1 MELPCQILPA
11 TFEIR
16 DCVNHESENL
26 SSTIVY
32 DNIPKI
38 NPIKITESL
47 YIGPIQHLNSV
58 NPSYVL
64 NLTSTNINSPN
75 YHVFDCPIKS
85 SNFHQFVKY
94 IPECIKFIENY
105 KKLDK
110 GKVSYIC
117 CRNGYSRSLVVLA
130 AYKLMSQGENIHNV
144 IQQLKSTSLY
154 VSPQYISFLY
164 LLNKLRHY

>member
-1 MELPCQILPA
+1 MELPCQILPSP
-11 TFEIR
+11 FEIR
-16 DCVNHESENL
+16 DCVNHEYENP

-32 DNIPKI
+32 DSIPKI

-58 NPSYVL
+58 DPSYVL
-64 NLTSTNINSPN
+64 NLTSTNVSSSK
-75 YHVFDCPIKS
+75 YTVFDYPIKS

-94 IPECIKFIENY
+94 IPECVKFIENY
-105 KKLDK
+105 KKLDNN
-110 GKVSYIC
+110 KVSYIC

-130 AYKLMSQGENIHNV
+130 AYKIMSQGEDIHNV
-144 IQQLKSTSLY
+144 IQQLKSTGLY

-164 LLNKLRHY
+164 LLNKLIH